1 MEIKNVL
8 FQIGG
13 VTLIAG
19 ALAKFFLP
27 VYGAYI
33 YAAGAILFAIMQ
45 FICRP
50 RGGSATLRRLV
61 FQQQIGGI
69 CIVAAAALMF
79 THVRNE
85 WIVAMFLG
93 AIFELYTAFRIPQE
107 LEKQR

>member
-1 MEIKNVL
+1 MKLKNLL

-13 VTLIAG
+13 IALIAG

-33 YAAGAILFAIMQ
+33 YTVGAVLFAVMQ

-50 RGGSATLRRLV
+50 RGGNATLRRLV
-61 FQQQIGGI
+61 FQQQLGGV
-69 CIVAAAALMF
+69 CIIAAAVLMF

-93 AIFELYTAFRIPQE
+93 AVFELYTAFRIPQE